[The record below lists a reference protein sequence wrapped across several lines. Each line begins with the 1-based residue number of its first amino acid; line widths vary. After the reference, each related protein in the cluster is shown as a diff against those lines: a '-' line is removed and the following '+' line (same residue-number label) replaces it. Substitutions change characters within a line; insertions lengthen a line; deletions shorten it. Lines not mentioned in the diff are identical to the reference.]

1 MFIDLVSQSW
11 SDIKMEPLFFHINL
25 SLSLWTLWTCTSC
38 ITDSYIRNLSGRIFA
53 SHLEEQGALHGN
65 FLHRRSVALSIKQ
78 VYQTF
83 KDNTF
88 SRIQT
93 LSHRIACILQPGAQA
108 PIDNLPIDLVTSLT
122 DRDDLVQELTR
133 TFCIAR
139 RSA

>member
-1 MFIDLVSQSW
+1 MEDKQLIDCAIEL
-11 SDIKMEPLFFHINL
+11 N
-25 SLSLWTLWTCTSC
+25 SLLQKHQKAEQQLLCL
-38 ITDSYIRNLSGRIFA
+38 DSYIRNLSGRIFA

-78 VYQTF
+78 VYQTL